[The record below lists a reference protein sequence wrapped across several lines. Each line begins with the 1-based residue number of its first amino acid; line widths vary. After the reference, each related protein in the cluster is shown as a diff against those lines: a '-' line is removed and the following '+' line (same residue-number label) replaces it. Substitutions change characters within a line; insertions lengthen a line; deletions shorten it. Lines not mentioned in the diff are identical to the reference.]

1 MTLLLQI
8 SQKVY
13 KTDFISLQKYF
24 LRVLF
29 VISWRFVK
37 KFIIIAIK
45 QNKKQKLYNIKN
57 GQRNQIKK
65 NGCLTTNYPR
75 GTKVYS
81 CSKKDTP
88 KKIKNF
94 TSVQKKTEN
103 LKATCF
109 NFSHISDYFSHKENK
124 NSKKP

>member
-94 TSVQKKTEN
+94 TSVQKKT
-103 LKATCF
+103 
-109 NFSHISDYFSHKENK
+109 
-124 NSKKP
+124 